1 MSRRKHNMAKVLRFE
16 KVWNLRF
23 HVVPF
28 DLCAEEGE
36 LGAPVVSLEQYL
48 VRYVHDCVR
57 SQDLSVPFFD

>member
-36 LGAPVVSLEQYL
+36 LGAPVV
-48 VRYVHDCVR
+48 
-57 SQDLSVPFFD
+57 